1 MLILSQPCMWDFEFD
16 RSSPRWPVEGERYRV
31 TLGKFT
37 ECEGEKGS
45 GSLEDCSG
53 CLWRLRVVV
62 VQTEDVDV

>member
-16 RSSPRWPVEGERYRV
+16 RSSPRWPVERGGRRV

-45 GSLEDCSG
+45 GSLAV
-53 CLWRLRVVV
+53 WRIVAGVFGG
-62 VQTEDVDV
+62 